1 MWLNFTPVSF
11 VRIQDVSNST
21 SFTGGLVVEY
31 MWNSFEFGVINDL
44 NKSLKFGLPNN
55 TFNGDAGVLS
65 SLQIWFSSAGL
76 NFEFE

>member
-1 MWLNFTPVSF
+1 
-11 VRIQDVSNST
+11 
-21 SFTGGLVVEY
+21 